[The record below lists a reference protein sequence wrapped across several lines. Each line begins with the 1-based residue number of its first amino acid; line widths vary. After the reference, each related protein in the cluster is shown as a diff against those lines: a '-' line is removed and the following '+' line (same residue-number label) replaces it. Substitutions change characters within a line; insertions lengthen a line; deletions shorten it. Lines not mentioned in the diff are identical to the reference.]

1 MKMDNPNRVI
11 FFYFI
16 HFETGPYYEG
26 LTDLELTNANKAGL
40 KLTGLYL
47 PLFPECWLNRC
58 FKENAQMSN
67 DRK

>member
-26 LTDLELTNANKAGL
+26 LTDLELTNANQAGL
-40 KLTGLYL
+40 KLTGSICLCFL
-47 PLFPECWLNRC
+47 SVGWTEC

-67 DRK
+67 ERK